1 MHRFAEVYPKG
12 EKEGGRQRGL
22 EEKRTKGQRAGDG
35 ATEEGGGRGK
45 KWERVGRNVKEG
57 EREEKEGER

>member
-12 EKEGGRQRGL
+12 EKEGGRQREL

-35 ATEEGGGRGK
+35 ATEEGGGRGR
-45 KWERVGRNVKEG
+45 ERDGGGRSAKEG
-57 EREEKEGER
+57 GREGG